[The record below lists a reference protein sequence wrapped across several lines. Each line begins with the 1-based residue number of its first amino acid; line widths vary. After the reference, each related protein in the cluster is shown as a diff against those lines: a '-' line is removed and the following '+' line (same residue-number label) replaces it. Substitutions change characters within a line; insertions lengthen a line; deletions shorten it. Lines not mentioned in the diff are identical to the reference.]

1 MTAEEL
7 EKAVQKLIEEANAE
21 SAAAKSE
28 YEKDC
33 LEAQYDALKR
43 RTFRSSILENLLAAR
58 KEEYDAEVLR
68 IQKDLDE
75 SLEAL
80 YAEGDTGGETPP
92 EIDPDDAPYEVDY
105 TLSMRDRYVIVKNY
119 YLDYDD
125 MAEALADFE
134 ADDIA
139 KDYLGT
145 YYDYLY
151 QLLLMVQ

>member
-21 SAAAKSE
+21 SAAAKTE

-33 LEAQYDALKR
+33 LKAEYDALKR
-43 RTFRSSILENLLAAR
+43 RTFRSSILENILAAR
-58 KEEYDAEVLR
+58 KEEYDAQVLR
-68 IQKDLDE
+68 IQNELDE

-80 YAEGDTGGETPP
+80 YAEGESGGETPP
-92 EIDPDDAPYEVDY
+92 GIDPDDAPYEVDY

-125 MAEALADFE
+125 MAQALADFE

-145 YYDYLY
+145 YYEYLH

>member
-92 EIDPDDAPYEVDY
+92 EINPDDAPYEVDY

-134 ADDIA
+134 ADNIA

>member
-92 EIDPDDAPYEVDY
+92 EINPDDAPYEVDY

-145 YYDYLY
+145 YYEYLY

>member
-145 YYDYLY
+145 YYEYLY

>member
-125 MAEALADFE
+125 MAQALADFE

>member
-7 EKAVQKLIEEANAE
+7 EKAVQKLIEEATAE
-21 SAAAKSE
+21 SAAAKTE

-33 LEAQYDALKR
+33 LKAEYDALKR
-43 RTFRSSILENLLAAR
+43 RTFRSSILENILAAR
-58 KEEYDAEVLR
+58 KEEYDAQVLR

-80 YAEGDTGGETPP
+80 YAEGESGGETPP
-92 EIDPDDAPYEVDY
+92 GIDPDDAPYEVDY

-125 MAEALADFE
+125 MAQALADFE

-145 YYDYLY
+145 YYEYLY

>member
-119 YLDYDD
+119 YLDYDN
-125 MAEALADFE
+125 MAQALADFE

>member
-21 SAAAKSE
+21 SAAVKTR

-33 LEAQYDALKR
+33 LQAQYDALKR
-43 RTFRSSILENLLAAR
+43 RTFRSSILENILAAL
-58 KEEYDAEVLR
+58 KEEYDAQVLR
-68 IQKDLDE
+68 IQTDLDE

-92 EIDPDDAPYEVDY
+92 GIDPGEAPYEVDY

-125 MAEALADFE
+125 MAQALADFG
-134 ADDIA
+134 ADAIA

-145 YYDYLY
+145 YYEYLY

>member
-33 LEAQYDALKR
+33 LEAQYDVLKR

>member
-21 SAAAKSE
+21 SAAAKSD

>member
-119 YLDYDD
+119 YLNYDD

>member
-58 KEEYDAEVLR
+58 KEEYDAQVRQR
-68 IQKDLDE
+68 IWDVVYSMGADQTVVREWRITDE
-75 SLEAL
+75 L
-80 YAEGDTGGETPP
+80 
-92 EIDPDDAPYEVDY
+92 
-105 TLSMRDRYVIVKNY
+105 
-119 YLDYDD
+119 
-125 MAEALADFE
+125 
-134 ADDIA
+134 
-139 KDYLGT
+139 
-145 YYDYLY
+145 
-151 QLLLMVQ
+151 

>member
-33 LEAQYDALKR
+33 LEAQYDALER

>member
-92 EIDPDDAPYEVDY
+92 EINPDDAPYEVDY

-119 YLDYDD
+119 YLDYDN
-125 MAEALADFE
+125 MAQALADFE

-145 YYDYLY
+145 YYEYLY

>member
-92 EIDPDDAPYEVDY
+92 GIDPDDAPYEVDY

-125 MAEALADFE
+125 MAQALADFE

>member
-43 RTFRSSILENLLAAR
+43 HTFRSSILENLLAAR

-125 MAEALADFE
+125 MAQALADFE

>member
-58 KEEYDAEVLR
+58 KEEYDAQVLR

-92 EIDPDDAPYEVDY
+92 GIDPDDAPYEVDY

-125 MAEALADFE
+125 MAQALADFE
-134 ADDIA
+134 ADAIA

-145 YYDYLY
+145 YYEYLH

>member
-125 MAEALADFE
+125 MAQALADFE

-145 YYDYLY
+145 YYEYLY